1 MVNFSRPDSEEM
13 AATSNPSKEDEQFD
27 PLRTLIPIYARV
39 QVPLE
44 STATLLH
51 AADLLRSLAMQ
62 LDQLSR
68 QADLG
73 ESSALFEAWTEIKSA
88 NAKMA
93 KAVQAA
99 KAAQK
104 RRPLVRNGT

>member
-1 MVNFSRPDSEEM
+1 M
-13 AATSNPSKEDEQFD
+13 AATVGLPKVGDQFD
-27 PLRTLIPIYARV
+27 PLRRLIPIYARV

-44 STATLLH
+44 STATLGH

-99 KAAQK
+99 KVAQK
-104 RRPLVRNGT
+104 SRRMGGNEA

>member
-1 MVNFSRPDSEEM
+1 MVNFSKPDPEEL
-13 AATSNPSKEDEQFD
+13 AAPMGSPKEGEQFD

-44 STATLLH
+44 STATLGH

-99 KAAQK
+99 NAAQK
-104 RRPLVRNGT
+104 RRRLGGNGT